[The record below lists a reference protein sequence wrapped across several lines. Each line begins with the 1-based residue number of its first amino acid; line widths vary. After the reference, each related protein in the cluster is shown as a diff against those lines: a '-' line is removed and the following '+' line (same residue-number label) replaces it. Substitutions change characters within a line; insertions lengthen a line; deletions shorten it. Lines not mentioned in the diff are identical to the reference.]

1 MPGVADAERRT
12 RNAQKQQ
19 GRKKDREELMR
30 LLKEG
35 RLHEADEHQV
45 EQIKLALELKEL
57 LDAGTKEAAPAA
69 IDTEALQAAMRG
81 AVAEVIQAMPRGSGP
96 TGSSISDP
104 ARPKMKHTSL
114 TSIKHEDSGL
124 DVQGADKLAE
134 EKEGDENAADKLK
147 RLRELKG
154 SK

>member
-12 RNAQKQQ
+12 RATQEQR

-57 LDAGTKEAAPAA
+57 LDGGKEAAPAA
-69 IDTEALQAAMRG
+69 IDPEALQAAMRG
-81 AVAEVIQAMPRGSGP
+81 AVAEVIQAMPKADGP
-96 TGSSISDP
+96 TGSSVADP
-104 ARPKMKHTSL
+104 ARPKMKHTRL
-114 TSIKHEDSGL
+114 TSIKHEESGL
-124 DVQGADKLAE
+124 DVQGAEKLTT
-134 EKEGDENAADKLK
+134 EKEGDEDAADKLK